1 MTTVFN
7 SIYSVRLPPYYTDWM
22 RHFDF
27 LSLQWDDLVGV
38 PAGCLARSFKQ
49 KLLLTALLPLVLI
62 AAVFVLLTGRAA
74 FSHTAAADAGLGR
87 VRAALSD
94 GLLASAPF
102 ALVVMFAFVP
112 SVSATIF
119 KAWSCQGFGNTPTE
133 TIYYMREDLSI
144 ECDKSAAH
152 KEVVEVAIVLLILWP
167 IGALAICAVLLRA
180 ARRPIL
186 ARTPNRLVRAT
197 AFLHRDYHPEC
208 FYWELIELVRRT
220 FLTGWVL
227 LFEESR
233 SFVRILVGLMI
244 SVAIFT
250 LTLIRRPYLHHED
263 RYLAI
268 SAQFLV
274 VISFIGAITVKAYED
289 VDARGLQLGQEGE
302 AARIFG
308 FDSSHQLVD
317 MLLSFSILMI
327 FPFLVGTVAYNVL
340 QEGRVLKVLV
350 RGTDKPPELTLK
362 EGQRYHLFNSR
373 ARRTAHPHSRHTHSS
388 RAPPRLPWRA
398 DIWSTG
404 QDVAATIKRQLQRL
418 FPSVRIFLDGL
429 PPPLSLEPKMWPS
442 LCSVAPSPLTIPT
455 NGSGRSGGHLA
466 AGGVRERE
474 RRHAAA
480 ALQELL
486 AVSQL
491 PPRGGGHPGQVDP
504 VPVRARGGREQ
515 GRRAARRAPAGSAGP
530 GDAHAAL

>member
-87 VRAALSD
+87 LRAALSD

-144 ECDKSAAH
+144 VCIESAETIYYESAAH

-227 LFEESR
+227 LFDESR

-250 LTLIRRPYLHHED
+250 LTVIRRPYLHHED

-289 VDARGLQLGQEGE
+289 VDARGEQRGVYGE
-302 AARIFG
+302 AAAVFG

-327 FPFLVGTVAYNVL
+327 FPFLFCTVAYNVL

-350 RGTDKPPELTLK
+350 CGTDKPPELTLK

-373 ARRTAHPHSRHTHSS
+373 ARRTARPHSRHTHSS
-388 RAPPRLPWRA
+388 RAPRARRGAQTSGAPGRTWQPPSSANSSGSSPACAASWMVRRLRPWNQA
-398 DIWSTG
+398 
-404 QDVAATIKRQLQRL
+404 
-418 FPSVRIFLDGL
+418 
-429 PPPLSLEPKMWPS
+429 
-442 LCSVAPSPLTIPT
+442 SVASAT
-455 NGSGRSGGHLA
+455 
-466 AGGVRERE
+466 
-474 RRHAAA
+474 
-480 ALQELL
+480 
-486 AVSQL
+486 
-491 PPRGGGHPGQVDP
+491 
-504 VPVRARGGREQ
+504 AR
-515 GRRAARRAPAGSAGP
+515 
-530 GDAHAAL
+530 

>member
-38 PAGCLARSFKQ
+38 PADCVARSFKQ

-87 VRAALSD
+87 LRAALSD

-119 KAWSCQGFGNTPTE
+119 KAWSCQRFGNTPTE

-144 ECDKSAAH
+144 ECYKSAAH
-152 KEVVEVAIVLLILWP
+152 TEVEEVAIVLLILWP

-227 LFEESR
+227 LFDESR

-250 LTLIRRPYLHHED
+250 LTVIRRPYLHHED

-327 FPFLVGTVAYNVL
+327 FPFLFGTVAYNVL
-340 QEGRVLKVLV
+340 QEGRIMLKVLV
-350 RGTDKPPELTLK
+350 RGTDKPPEFTLK

-373 ARRTAHPHSRHTHSS
+373 EHRTARHQLTLQSS
-388 RAPPRLPWRA
+388 RAPRVRRGAQTSGAPGRTWQPPSSANSSGSSPACAASWMVRRLRPWNQA
-398 DIWSTG
+398 
-404 QDVAATIKRQLQRL
+404 
-418 FPSVRIFLDGL
+418 
-429 PPPLSLEPKMWPS
+429 
-442 LCSVAPSPLTIPT
+442 SVASAT
-455 NGSGRSGGHLA
+455 
-466 AGGVRERE
+466 
-474 RRHAAA
+474 
-480 ALQELL
+480 
-486 AVSQL
+486 
-491 PPRGGGHPGQVDP
+491 
-504 VPVRARGGREQ
+504 AR
-515 GRRAARRAPAGSAGP
+515 
-530 GDAHAAL
+530 

>member
-1 MTTVFN
+1 
-7 SIYSVRLPPYYTDWM
+7 
-22 RHFDF
+22 
-27 LSLQWDDLVGV
+27 
-38 PAGCLARSFKQ
+38 
-49 KLLLTALLPLVLI
+49 
-62 AAVFVLLTGRAA
+62 
-74 FSHTAAADAGLGR
+74 
-87 VRAALSD
+87 
-94 GLLASAPF
+94 
-102 ALVVMFAFVP
+102 MFAFVP

-119 KAWSCQGFGNTPTE
+119 KAWSCQRFGNTPTE
-133 TIYYMREDLSI
+133 PIDYMREDLSI
-144 ECDKSAAH
+144 ECYKSAAH

-227 LFEESR
+227 LFDESR

-327 FPFLVGTVAYNVL
+327 FPFLFGTVAYNVL

-373 ARRTAHPHSRHTHSS
+373 ERRTARHQLTLQSS
-388 RAPPRLPWRA
+388 RAPRA
-398 DIWSTG
+398 RRGAQTSGAPGRTW
-404 QDVAATIKRQLQRL
+404 QP
-418 FPSVRIFLDGL
+418 PSSASCSGSSRGCAFSWTVCRRRCHWNPKYGL
-429 PPPLSLEPKMWPS
+429 HC
-442 LCSVAPSPLTIPT
+442 CSVAPSPLTIPT
-455 NGSGRSGGHLA
+455 NGSGRSGGRLA

-480 ALQELL
+480 ALQGLP
-486 AVSQL
+486 AVS
-491 PPRGGGHPGQVDP
+491 
-504 VPVRARGGREQ
+504 
-515 GRRAARRAPAGSAGP
+515 
-530 GDAHAAL
+530 